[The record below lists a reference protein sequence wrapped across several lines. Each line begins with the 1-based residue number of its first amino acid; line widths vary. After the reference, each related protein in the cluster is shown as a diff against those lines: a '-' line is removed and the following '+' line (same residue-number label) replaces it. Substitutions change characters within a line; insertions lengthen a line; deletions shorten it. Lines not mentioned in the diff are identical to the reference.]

1 MLMSTKALY
10 KSVTMACLISAL
22 TAPLAPAQTTTDT
35 VAFQGRLTG
44 PGGTALNNGLYR
56 IRFSIYSQENGG
68 TALWTENQPSVPVTD
83 GLSNTILFGE
93 TPAPEGIFEDWSSLW
108 LEITV
113 DSDNDG
119 FEPTEVFSPRT
130 ALNAVPIAL
139 YSKDSA
145 ALGGAPADDYA
156 LKTDVDNSIDTLS
169 TDVDNDMAAQDLEIS
184 TKADAAAVTNELA
197 TKANVVDVEA
207 ALVSKADA
215 ATVQAQQ
222 DAQDA
227 LIALKLEAKDL
238 FQWQVVISGGLVPA
252 LRNYGYVL
260 RTNDDV
266 EVQLPSSDVLSVGDI
281 VRISNA
287 GTGSWNIQQG
297 GNQFILSQNIVSSGY
312 RANSWE
318 PRETSRIWY
327 DVAMSADGSR
337 IYAVDG
343 GTPGPVM
350 ASVDGGIT
358 WAQVFNNSFW
368 RGVATSSDGSVVTAV
383 DGSPGNI
390 WTSTDYGQTWFSGD
404 SDRSWSDVACS
415 ADGVKQVATVNFGGK
430 IYTSTNSGATW
441 TPRDDDRSW
450 TSVASSADGV
460 KLIAAVSTGL
470 LYTSTDS
477 GINWISRA
485 ITQQWRAVASSSD
498 GNELAAVAYG
508 GQIYLSTDSGVTWLA
523 RESNRNWT
531 GIAISADGNRLAAT
545 VFGGA
550 IYISNDAG
558 LSWEPTISGIN
569 WRSVAMTPD
578 GNKLFA
584 APESAPLYVA
594 TATSAPIGRS
604 TTIGLTGG
612 LIGGQYSAIELQYV
626 GNDTFL
632 PLNSNGSIGAF

>member
-1 MLMSTKALY
+1 MLTLTRVLA
-10 KSVTMACLISAL
+10 KSVTAACLVSAL
-22 TAPLAPAQTTTDT
+22 FAPVALAQTTTNT

-44 PGGTALNNGLYR
+44 PGGTSLNNGLYR
-56 IRFSIYSQENGG
+56 IRFSIYSEENGG
-68 TALWTENQPSVPVTD
+68 ASLWSEEQPSVQVTD

-93 TPAPEGIFEDWSSLW
+93 NPAPPEIFTDWNSLW

-119 FEPTEVFSPRT
+119 FEPEEVFSPRT

-139 YSKDSA
+139 YSKDSG
-145 ALGGAPADDYA
+145 ALGGVPAADYA
-156 LKTDVDNSIDTLS
+156 LKSDVDSSIDTLS
-169 TDVDNDMAAQDLEIS
+169 TEIDNELAAQDIEIL
-184 TKADAAAVTNELA
+184 TKADAAAVTDALT
-197 TKANVVDVEA
+197 TKADIVAVDA

-227 LIALKLEAKDL
+227 LIANKLDASAL
-238 FQWQVVISGGLVPA
+238 FQWQVVVSGGLVSA
-252 LRNYGYVL
+252 AKNNGYVVT
-260 RTNDDV
+260 TNEDV
-266 EVQLPSSDVLSVGDI
+266 QVQLPESTSLGVGDI

-287 GTGSWNIQQG
+287 GTGTWSIQQG
-297 GNQFILSQNIVSSGY
+297 AGQYILSQNLVTSGY
-312 RANSWE
+312 RYTSWE
-318 PRETSRIWY
+318 PRETTRIWS
-327 DVAMSADGSR
+327 DVAMSSDGSR

-358 WAQVFNNSFW
+358 WSQVFNNSYW
-368 RGVATSSDGSVVTAV
+368 RAVATSSDGSVTTVV
-383 DGSPGNI
+383 DGRPGNI
-390 WTSTDYGQTWFSGD
+390 WTSTDYGQNWFSGD
-404 SDRSWSDVACS
+404 SDRAWSDVACS

-441 TPRDDDRSW
+441 TPRDNDRDW
-450 TSVASSADGV
+450 ISVASSADGV
-460 KLIAAVSTGL
+460 KLIAAVSSGL

-477 GINWISRA
+477 GENWVSRA
-485 ITQQWRAVASSSD
+485 ITQQWRAVASSPD
-498 GNELAAVAYG
+498 GNKLAAVAYG
-508 GQIYLSTDSGVTWLA
+508 GQIYTSTNSGVTWTA
-523 RESNRNWT
+523 RDVNRNWT

-545 VFGGA
+545 VYGGA

-558 LSWEPTISGIN
+558 FNWEPTISGIN

-584 APESAPLYVA
+584 APEIAPLY
-594 TATSAPIGRS
+594 TATPTAAPIGR
-604 TTIGLTGG
+604 TTTVGTSGG
-612 LIGGQYSAIELQYV
+612 LRGGQNSAVELQYV

-632 PLNSNGSIGAF
+632 PLNSNGNIGAF